1 MGSYLCHVP
10 NLVVGGYLLICLENP
25 ITILKSTDLLVLKI
39 ENITS
44 IPINSTSQ
52 SQRNVKCRYHDP
64 DSILQISIST
74 NRNGH

>member
-52 SQRNVKCRYHDP
+52 SQRNEKCRYHDP
-64 DSILQISIST
+64 ESILQISIST